1 MYFKIMGII
10 ANPLGWLLTQLYS
23 VIQNYGIT
31 LIIFTLLVRF
41 ALYPLYAKQIK
52 STANMSAIQPKM
64 KELQAK
70 YSNDKETLN
79 IKMMELYKEEKFN
92 PMGGCLPM
100 LIQMPIILG
109 LFALLR
115 NPLMYMKDPAMILA
129 VHESFVWILDLSQPD
144 KWVLPIAAGLTT
156 YISFSQTQ
164 AQQGSSE
171 QMGQMAPM
179 MKVMKYFFPVMIVWM
194 GRTFPAG
201 LTMYWFFGTGVQILF
216 NFRLNKMR
224 RTLKAEAELKKQKKI

>member
-1 MYFKIMGII
+1 MYYKIMGVV

-23 VIQNYGIT
+23 LIQNYGIT
-31 LIIFTLLVRF
+31 LIVFTLLVRF

-70 YSNDKETLN
+70 YANDKETLN
-79 IKMMELYKEEKFN
+79 MKMMELYKEEKFN

-100 LIQMPIILG
+100 LIQMPIIFA

-129 VHESFVWILDLSQPD
+129 VHEAFLWISDLSQPD

-164 AQQGSSE
+164 SQQGSD

-201 LTMYWFFGTGVQILF
+201 LTIYWFFGTGVQILF
-216 NFRLNKMR
+216 NIRLNKMR
-224 RTLKAEAELKKQKKI
+224 RRLKAEAELKKQRKI

>member
-1 MYFKIMGII
+1 MYFKIMGIV
-10 ANPLGWLLTQLYS
+10 ANPLGWVLTQLYS
-23 VIQNYGIT
+23 LIQNYGIT
-31 LIIFTLLVRF
+31 LIVFTLLVRF

-52 STANMSAIQPKM
+52 STANMATIQPKM

-70 YSNDKETLN
+70 YANDKETLN

-100 LIQMPIILG
+100 LIQMPIIFA

-129 VHESFVWILDLSQPD
+129 VHEAFLWISDLSQPD

-164 AQQGSSE
+164 AQQGGSE

-201 LTMYWFFGTGVQILF
+201 LTIYWFFGTGVQILF
-216 NFRLNKMR
+216 NIRLNKMR
-224 RTLKAEAELKKQKKI
+224 RRLKAEAELKKQKKI